1 MSIFPRPVSP
11 RSAFADLKL
20 MFSPDRPH
28 RWGLLGLSAALTFLI
43 IWAFQIDSRLPPK
56 EREIIYVESW
66 MADRRDSDII
76 RRQMVDLAN
85 YEAGLE
91 KRQERF
97 QRVADMVGIEWRE
110 EEAKSREQR
119 KAIIAAVQKRL
130 DERLAEAL
138 AHEAAQ
144 GKAPAAVKDAGA
156 KAP

>member
-76 RRQMVDLAN
+76 RRQIADLAS

-110 EEAKSREQR
+110 DEAKNREQR
-119 KAIIAAVQKRL
+119 KAIIAVVRKRL